1 MNENSSKYFRFA
13 IKRLERD
20 DMYLDRC
27 PYHICV
33 GHINVDP
40 KDVKVF
46 TKSVLSWWASHSSK
60 FPAWAEA
67 ARILFSFTPNSAAA
81 ERVFSLL
88 KIFFT
93 DVRDSAL
100 ADIIQ
105 ATLMLRYNKRKTG
118 HAM

>member
-1 MNENSSKYFRFA
+1 MDQNTLGLESKEA
-13 IKRLERD
+13 KL
-20 DMYLDRC
+20 L
-27 PYHICV
+27 
-33 GHINVDP
+33 
-40 KDVKVF
+40 F
-46 TKSVLSWWASHSSK
+46 TQSVLSWWASHGGK

-67 ARILFSFTPNSAAA
+67 ARVVFSFTPNSAAA

-93 DVRDSAL
+93 DMRDSAL

-118 HAM
+118 NTH

>member
-1 MNENSSKYFRFA
+1 
-13 IKRLERD
+13 
-20 DMYLDRC
+20 MYLDRC

-33 GHINVDP
+33 GHINVDH

-100 ADIIQ
+100 HLRTLSKPHSCC
-105 ATLMLRYNKRKTG
+105 ATISARLDTPCDLCTM
-118 HAM
+118 